1 MKRLPNSDEHWTL
14 YSDLA
19 VWRPIA
25 RSLDCKTRSGGD
37 LAVDRSGRRNSLKL
51 MTSPNKQYQ
60 SGRDR
65 ASPDRHNLQS
75 GCDRASPDR
84 PDCFIRPCPI
94 GLIARSTRLL
104 YSPDRPDCFIHPI
117 GPMALFARSA
127 RSLLEYSSPDRPDCV
142 NRPTGPIDVARSPPD
157 HYKAARVKSVITLY
171 VDLGC

>member
-1 MKRLPNSDEHWTL
+1 MDQ
-14 YSDLA
+14 
-19 VWRPIA
+19 
-25 RSLDCKTRSGGD
+25 
-37 LAVDRSGRRNSLKL
+37 SGRRNSLKL

-127 RSLLEYSSPDRPDCV
+127 RSLLEYSSPDRPDCL
-142 NRPTGPIDVARSPPD
+142 NRPTGPINVARSPPD
-157 HYKAARVKSVITLY
+157 RYKVSGLPKTVVPLPWEFPLAVHPSLACCTCS
-171 VDLGC
+171 GC